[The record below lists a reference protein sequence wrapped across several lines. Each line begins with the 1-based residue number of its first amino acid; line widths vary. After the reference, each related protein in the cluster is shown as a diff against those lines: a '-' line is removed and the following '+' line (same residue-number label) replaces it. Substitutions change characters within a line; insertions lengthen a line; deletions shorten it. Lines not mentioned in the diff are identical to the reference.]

1 MTSIFSSLL
10 QRLRPRNVI
19 NAEAT
24 PSWRP
29 LLSADWLVWA
39 IAIYTVAALNQAF
52 WRATAATGAFS
63 DHGGWESALSL
74 ALILVGINVLLVRLF
89 CWNSTTKLVLTVF
102 LLAAVFTSFFSD
114 RYSIYFDV
122 SMARN
127 ILKTDSAE
135 ASDLLTSALLLH
147 VITYATV
154 PLALV
159 WSTRIKGLSVLRST
173 AFMLGSIAG
182 ALMLVI
188 IAALISFKDISALMR
203 NNRELRHLVAPANI
217 FVSITRIVAKELS
230 ADTGPRRVVA
240 PDARLVGHDPE
251 PKPHVLVL
259 VVGETVR
266 ASNWGLNGYTRQTT
280 PELAKLNVVNYPDVR
295 ACGSSTEVSLP
306 CMFSAKGR
314 ASYNEDE
321 IKRSDSLL
329 HVLSRAGVET
339 LWRDN
344 QGGCKGVCDGLPFEK
359 VTPRDQ
365 TAACPNDDCGD
376 LALLDGLEKRVRSSQ
391 EDMVIVLHQLGNH
404 GPSYY
409 LRYPERLRHFKP
421 DCRSAD
427 LGDCTRPEVINA
439 YDNAILA
446 TDELV
451 SRAIK
456 MLASIDTVDSALLYV
471 SDHGESLGESNLY
484 LHGLPYAIAPD
495 TQMKVPM
502 TAWLSPGMVQWRGL
516 NMQCVRQ
523 RASRPATHD
532 NLFHSALGLMDVST
546 SVYSKKLDLFGGC
559 ASRTYVNKDRS

>member
-1 MTSIFSSLL
+1 MTAIFSSVL
-10 QRLRPRNVI
+10 QRLRTRNRGDT
-19 NAEAT
+19 EAT

-39 IAIYTVAALNQAF
+39 VAMYTAAALNQAF

-63 DHGGWESALSL
+63 DHGGGESALSL
-74 ALILVGINVLLVRLF
+74 ALILVGINVLLVRPL
-89 CWNSTTKLVLTVF
+89 CWKGATKPVLTVF
-102 LLAAVFTSFFSD
+102 LLAAVLTSFFSD

-127 ILKTDSAE
+127 ILKTDAAE
-135 ASDLLTSALLLH
+135 AGDLITSSLLLH
-147 VITYATV
+147 VITYAIA
-154 PLALV
+154 PLVLI
-159 WSTRIKGLSVLRST
+159 WSTRLRSPSILRST
-173 AFMLGSIAG
+173 VAMFGSIAL

-188 IAALISFKDISALMR
+188 IAALISFKDVSALMR
-203 NNRELRHLVAPANI
+203 NNRELRHLVAPANVV
-217 FVSITRIVAKELS
+217 VSITRIAAKELS
-230 ADTGPRRVVA
+230 VDTGPRRVVA

-266 ASNWGLNGYTRQTT
+266 ASNWGLNGYARQTT
-280 PELAKLNVVNYPDVR
+280 PELAKLDVVNYPDVR

-329 HVLSRAGVET
+329 HVLSRAGIQT

-344 QGGCKGVCDGLPFEK
+344 QGGCKDVCDGLPFEK
-359 VTPRDQ
+359 VTPRNQ
-365 TAACPNDDCGD
+365 IAACPNDDCGD

-409 LRYPERLRHFKP
+409 LRYPERLRRFKP

-427 LGDCTRPEVINA
+427 LGDCTRPEVVNA

-495 TQMKVPM
+495 MQMKVPM
-502 TAWLSPGMVQWRGL
+502 AAWLSPGMVQWRGL

-523 RASRPATHD
+523 RALQPASHD

-546 SVYSKKLDLFGGC
+546 RAYSRELDLFGGC
-559 ASRTYVNKDRS
+559 ASRTYNDKNRP